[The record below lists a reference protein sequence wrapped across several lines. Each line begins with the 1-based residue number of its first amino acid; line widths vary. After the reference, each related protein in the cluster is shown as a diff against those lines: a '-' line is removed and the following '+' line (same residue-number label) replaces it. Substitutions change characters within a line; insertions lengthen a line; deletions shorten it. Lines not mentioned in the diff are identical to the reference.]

1 MTRTYR
7 VRLGLVAVGA
17 VLGLLLTMQPA
28 QSQGIGGRPRPPGL
42 PGGPPPGYPGA
53 PTPPGYPGPGMPG
66 GPGIGRPPGIPGPGM
81 PGGPGIGRPPGMP
94 EFPRPPGIPRPEFP
108 GMPESPRPPGMPEMP
123 QPPFGPGPGPGIG
136 GRPGFPEF
144 PGGPPIYEWSCSNC
158 GRILGTGPT
167 PPTMPTCPG
176 CGARFNGNRIDPGG
190 PRLPGGFQPPA
201 TPGPDE
207 IGIPGG
213 EPPRMNFNSGVY
225 VPPSDSPADKNAS
238 RMGRSVTII
247 AITMGVLLL
256 VGIAIAAVVMA
267 LSSKKPAR
275 RPSRAR
281 SRRRY
286 DDDY

>member
-28 QSQGIGGRPRPPGL
+28 QSQGIGGRPGPPGY

-53 PTPPGYPGPGMPG
+53 PGMPGPGIPGRPG
-66 GPGIGRPPGIPGPGM
+66 GPGGIGRPPGLPEIP
-81 PGGPGIGRPPGMP
+81 RPP
-94 EFPRPPGIPRPEFP
+94 EFPRPPE
-108 GMPESPRPPGMPEMP
+108 MPPPGMPGMPGMP

-144 PGGPPIYEWSCSNC
+144 PGGPPVYEWSCSRC

-176 CGARFNGNRIDPGG
+176 CGARFSGNNFDPGG
-190 PRLPGGFQPPA
+190 PRLPGGRPGGFQPPA
-201 TPGPDE
+201 TPAPDE
-207 IGIPGG
+207 FGGPG
-213 EPPRMNFNSGVY
+213 EPPRMNFDGGVY
-225 VPPSDSPADKNAS
+225 VPPADSQVDKNTS

-247 AITMGVLLL
+247 AITMGILL
-256 VGIAIAAVVMA
+256 VIGVGIAAVVIV

-275 RPSRAR
+275 RPSRSR
-281 SRRRY
+281 VRRRY